1 LRHSSINKEGV
12 FTMNELNFVS
22 AGDGAR
28 IAYRFDGDAGKPV
41 LVLSNSIGTT
51 LRMWDAQVESLSQH
65 FRVLRYDFRGH
76 GGSSVAAGAY
86 SLDRLGRDVIE
97 LLDAL
102 GIERAHFIGLSLG
115 GFVGQWLG
123 IHAPERIDRLIL
135 SNTSSYLGPA
145 KQFDERIAAV
155 QQAPDMAETAEMFLG
170 NWFPAHM
177 LAAKEPVVEEFR
189 HMLLAIDRQG
199 LAGLFAAV
207 RDADLRRTI
216 ALISRPTLVIA
227 GQYDTVTA
235 ASHSELIAATIP
247 DAKLVVLPAVHLSN
261 VEYPAEFM
269 EAVLGFLR

>member
-1 LRHSSINKEGV
+1 
-12 FTMNELNFVS
+12 MNELDFVTV
-22 AGDGAR
+22 GDGTR
-28 IAYRFDGDAGKPV
+28 IAYRIDGDAGKPV
-41 LVLSNSIGTT
+41 LMLSNSIATT
-51 LRMWDAQVESLSQH
+51 LRMWDLQVNELSKH

-76 GGSSVAAGAY
+76 GGSSVPAGAY

-102 GIERAHFIGLSLG
+102 GIERVHFLGLSLG

-145 KQFDERIAAV
+145 KQFDERIVAV
-155 QQAPDMAETAEMFLG
+155 LQAPDMSETAEMFLG
-170 NWFPAHM
+170 NWFPANM
-177 LAAKEPVVEEFR
+177 LAASGPVIEAFR
-189 HMLLAIDRQG
+189 TMLLGIDRQG

-207 RDADLRRTI
+207 RDADLRRTV

-227 GQYDTVTA
+227 GQHDTVTA
-235 ASHSELIAATIP
+235 ASHSDLIAATVP
-247 DAKLVVLPAVHLSN
+247 GVKLVVLPAVHLSN

-269 EAVLGFLR
+269 QAVLGFLR